1 MAGIPTVV
9 TVAAVRVESSHDP
22 ERFRWLVRDIER
34 GLRDGHRLL
43 DLATSAWTDH
53 DVVLLA
59 AQIEAMAGMRRV
71 DSLSHPYRC
80 KCGPCWVRSRL
91 KKSRKDDDA

>member
-1 MAGIPTVV
+1 MAGIPTVA
-9 TVAAVRVESSHDP
+9 TVAALRVESSHDP

-43 DLATSAWTDH
+43 DLATSAWTDR
-53 DVVLLA
+53 DVALLA

-80 KCGPCWVRSRL
+80 KCGSCRVRTQL
-91 KKSRKDDDA
+91 MKSRKDDDA